1 MEIRKIVVNMG
12 RTVNLGNFESA
23 RFDLSVEAETDALD
37 DIKELEHVVSKNLE
51 GMITRKLD
59 SLLKKVKEMSGG
71 GEDFI

>member
-1 MEIRKIVVNMG
+1 MEIKKIVVNMG

-59 SLLKKVKEMSGG
+59 SLLKKVKEMSDG